1 MEKTTFRLVETRN
14 CSIFVAQLFY
24 KMMKSLKFFIVAC
37 MAAILCTPATAASVT
52 AGQEYY
58 IYLNIYEKLL
68 GQNEA
73 GDGPALSAFGKNTDA
88 TSYIFQAEAVSGKSG
103 YYRLKQKS
111 SGKYLAASGS
121 NGYSVVLESASAP
134 TNDRFCWKVDV
145 GVASYLVNK
154 KSGKY
159 LGIDGANKGSNYVSV
174 YYDKPKGSHSQYT
187 VIPAKSTDFDATRQ
201 AYVSSVY
208 KNAQGVQE
216 IDYIQ
221 LNKSISRS
229 DAVDIH
235 VTANETPLM
244 NGASVNLGSDRTWLI
259 IDNIIPS
266 TVASTYLKYVKINGA
281 AAVKDKNCRIAIYLN
296 GAAVIPLPQTV
307 MTYTTAEGSFTLDK
321 GNHSDL
327 GAQNNK
333 MTSFTLRRGYMA
345 TLASGTNGSG
355 WSRVYV
361 ADHADLTVTL
371 PEALKERVSSVNIKQ
386 WQYLSKKG
394 YGDTSGANN
403 GKQLRPTWYWSWNAG
418 YSSTADMEF
427 VPCRQHRW
435 WPGVSE
441 VNSHTSTAAMSINE
455 PEHSEQHTS
464 DKCSCG
470 GTLDAWTTYG
480 FTESFKAGG
489 GRIGSPQ
496 PTDLSYLT
504 QYFKYVDENNN
515 QTRCDFAITHAYW
528 DLGGRDASSYADW
541 FCNTQCKNIWNNTKR
556 PVWLTEMEISASWN
570 SNKVTSYDQNR
581 QYLQVLLQK
590 IDECPW
596 IERYAI
602 YSFDMWQTYMFY
614 EANVNKGMTPAGQ
627 VYRDHRATFAY
638 NASYTKAPVWWRP
651 SYNAPTL
658 TTSANATENTLIFN
672 LGNTNGD
679 CAKTLE
685 LQRKRG
691 DGDWQTIYAVSDRA
705 ELDKSTIAYALPAND
720 VDREEDSYRVAT
732 TSIFSSTVK
741 YSDVITV
748 PLLANGTV
756 VANSKTDIPGWTCV
770 RNAQNGFT
778 KADNGDTYFEVW
790 GPTAAQMDFDYYQD
804 IVGLKDGLYRLRAN
818 VFNSSNNVAADKVN
832 GNVVL
837 YAVADGVG
845 YATRITDDCEMD
857 ASATTSVNNIAVMGG
872 VMRIGVRNI
881 GTMSARWAG
890 ADNFTLERTADIDSY
905 EDYSSRLRT
914 ANQTFTQL
922 FTGSNSS
929 RDMTGLIGNPDCS
942 RGTTDRW
949 NVTNVGVTKG
959 EASDGNA
966 DNQYFDKWNSGSLNS
981 TMTQTVYYLPTGA
994 YTLSA
999 LLRGSS
1005 DVTTLTLQAEVLRPD
1020 GTVVNTYTKS
1030 IKGIGAD
1037 DVSGSA
1043 YKKGWQKVDV
1053 TGILVSKDQ
1062 QLRITA
1068 SGTANAT
1075 AWWSADHFTLTWKK
1089 DQTGQTDIEELVVGI
1104 DDDIAVTAPRQHIF
1118 NLSGQRVRQPL
1129 RRGLYI
1135 IDGRKVV
1142 VK

>member
-14 CSIFVAQLFY
+14 CSIFVAQTFH
-24 KMMKSLKFFIVAC
+24 KIMKSLKFFIVAC
-37 MAAILCTPATAASVT
+37 MAAILCVPATAASVT

-134 TNDRFCWKVDV
+134 TNDRFCWKLDV

-321 GNHSDL
+321 GNHSNL

-394 YGDTSGANN
+394 WGNTGGSSGAS
-403 GKQLRPTWYWSWNAG
+403 GLRATWYWSW
-418 YSSTADMEF
+418 SADYWSGQDFEY

-435 WPGVSE
+435 WPGVSQ
-441 VNSHTSTAAMSINE
+441 VNEHASSATMSINE
-455 PEHSEQHTS
+455 PEHSEQHTKS
-464 DKCSCG
+464 DCACSDNWTNC
-470 GTLDAWTTYG
+470 TLMPDYLPSGA
-480 FTESFKAGG
+480 
-489 GRIGSPQ
+489 RIGSCQ
-496 PTDLSYLT
+496 PTDLNWLKT
-504 QYFKYVDENNN
+504 FFGHVDDMAY
-515 QTRCDFAITHAYW
+515 RCDFAITHAYW
-528 DLGGRDASSYADW
+528 DLGGRDANSYANW
-541 FCNTQCKNIWNNTKR
+541 FCNTQCKSIWDNNKR

-570 SNKVTSYDQNR
+570 DNKIDSYDKNR
-581 QYLQVLLQK
+581 QYLQVLLQL

-602 YSFDMWQTYMFY
+602 YGTDMWQTYMYY
-614 EANVNKGMTPAGQ
+614 EANPSKGLTPAGQ

-638 NASYTKAPVWWRP
+638 NASYTKDPIWWKP
-651 SYNAPTL
+651 GSKEPTL
-658 TTSANATENTLIFN
+658 TTAANATENTLIFN

-790 GPTAAQMDFDYYQD
+790 GPTAALMDFDYYQD

-845 YATRITDDCEMD
+845 YATRITADSEID

-1118 NLSGQRVRQPL
+1118 NLSGQRVQQPL

-1135 IDGRKVV
+1135 IDGHKILVR
-1142 VK
+1142 